1 MNHLSF
7 FRKIG
12 FLFALS
18 SVALMMCGYP
28 SALCSTAPVTSQQK
42 HRQKPWHI
50 KAERMTFYQDTGVI
64 LARGGVRAWRG
75 NLRISA
81 DTILYDT
88 VHSKVRANGSVVIH
102 MGQDVLKGSD
112 GELNLATQTG
122 MVEGAHLFL
131 KRNNIHLTAKKL
143 WKTGPEEYKAKEAT
157 ISTCPLPRQA
167 WSIRC
172 RNLRL
177 TIAGNA
183 VAKHTT
189 FNIRN
194 IPVFYSPWV
203 VMPINKYRKTG
214 FLLPY
219 FSTSKRNGTDINI
232 PFFLAINDSMDA
244 TFYQH
249 IMSKRGWMEGIE
261 FRHVFSDKDKG
272 IFRFN
277 YLVDTKEDR
286 DYNNDK
292 VIRGNEKRWWLRGKM
307 NQQLPLGFQAKLDVD
322 MVSDR
327 DYLQEFDYGPM
338 GYAKTNK
345 IFKKAFHRSLVD
357 DTDLNRPST
366 LQITRNYLDS
376 FVASEGRYNDNQEGK
391 QDQTIQVIPLFVL
404 HGFRTRLRGTPFFYD
419 GEISY
424 VNYWREAGTK
434 EQRIHLAP
442 RISMPID
449 MAGWADLLLS
459 ATVEE
464 TFYQASGH
472 GPGNEKPDN
481 TKNRL
486 LYKLEADASK
496 TFARLYHPSATLTMR
511 HTIRPRL
518 VYEYRP
524 PKNQKGIPEIDV
536 VNVPKSVDHTSY
548 INALEPSEHFGID
561 RLEPLNRITFSLLSF
576 LSTKKTVGKGR
587 YAYTDIVRFVFR
599 QNFDIRESIRAL
611 PHGTKRRPLSD
622 AYGELE
628 FRPNPRYFLRYDT
641 TYNFYGKGFTTY
653 NLWAHLGSTA
663 GDHLDII
670 YRYRDLTNINELNLD
685 LWAVISPSWYGIYH
699 LKQSFAKRSEL
710 ESTYGLRYQSNCW
723 ALEGRIIHDNYDTN
737 ITIHLEL
744 LGIGGWGKGR

>member
-1 MNHLSF
+1 
-7 FRKIG
+7 
-12 FLFALS
+12 
-18 SVALMMCGYP
+18 
-28 SALCSTAPVTSQQK
+28 
-42 HRQKPWHI
+42 
-50 KAERMTFYQDTGVI
+50 MTFYQDTGVI
-64 LARGGVRAWRG
+64 LAQGGVKVWRG

-81 DTILYDT
+81 DTILYDKI
-88 VHSKVRANGSVVIH
+88 HEKVKANGSVVIH
-102 MGQDVLKGSD
+102 MGQDVLNGSE
-112 GELNLATQTG
+112 GELNLATRTG
-122 MVEGAHLFL
+122 SVENAHLFL
-131 KRNNIHLTAKKL
+131 QRNNIHLTAGKL
-143 WKTGPEEYKAKEAT
+143 WKTGPEEYKAEEAT

-172 RNLRL
+172 RDLRL

-183 VAKHTT
+183 VARHTT

-219 FSTSKRNGTDINI
+219 FSTTKRNGTGINI

-249 IMSKRGWMEGIE
+249 IMSNRGWMEGIE
-261 FRHVFSDKDKG
+261 FRHVFSDRDKG

-292 VIRGNEKRWWLRGKM
+292 IIRGNEKRWWLRGKL

-338 GYAKTNK
+338 GYTKTNRT
-345 IFKKAFHRSLVD
+345 FRKAFDRSLVD

-376 FVASEGRYNDNQEGK
+376 FIGSEGRYNDNQEGK
-391 QDQTIQVIPLFVL
+391 QDQTIQTIPLFVL
-404 HGFRTRLRGTPFFYD
+404 HGFRTRLLNTPLFYD
-419 GEISY
+419 GEASY
-424 VNYWREAGTK
+424 VNYWREAGSR

-442 RISMPID
+442 RISLPID
-449 MAGWADLLLS
+449 MAGWANLLLS
-459 ATVEE
+459 TTIEE
-464 TFYQASGH
+464 TFYQTSGH
-472 GPGNEKPDN
+472 SHAGGSSHEVKEPAN

-496 TFARLYHPSATLTMR
+496 SFARLYHPSATLTMR

-518 VYEYRP
+518 TYEYRP
-524 PKNQKGIPEIDV
+524 PKNQKDIPEIDV
-536 VNVPKSVDHTSY
+536 AGGSESLDHTSY
-548 INALEPSEHFGID
+548 ITALETSEHFGID
-561 RLEPLNRITFSLLSF
+561 RLEPLNRITLSLLSF
-576 LSTKKTVGKGR
+576 LSTKRTIGRDR
-587 YAYTDIVRFVFR
+587 YAYADIVRFVFR
-599 QNFDIRESIRAL
+599 QRFDIRESIRAL

-622 AYGELE
+622 AYAELE
-628 FRPNPRYFLRYDT
+628 FRPDPKYFLRYDT

-653 NLWAHLGSTA
+653 NLLAHLGSTA
-663 GDHLDII
+663 GDRLDIV
-670 YRYRDLTNINELNLD
+670 YRYHDLTDINELNLD

-723 ALEGRIIHDNYDTN
+723 ALEGRLKHDNYETS
-737 ITIHLEL
+737 ITLHLEL
-744 LGIGGWGKGR
+744 LGIGGWGTGR